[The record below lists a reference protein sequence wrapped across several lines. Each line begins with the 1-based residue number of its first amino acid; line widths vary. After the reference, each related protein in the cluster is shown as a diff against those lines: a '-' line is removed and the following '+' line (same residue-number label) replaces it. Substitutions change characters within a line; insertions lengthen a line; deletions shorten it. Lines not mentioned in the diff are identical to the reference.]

1 MRILPQ
7 FVLSLEADDPSLHLK
22 AKEIPHDV
30 IDGTH
35 WNEAGMQRRLKEYR
49 GRNPD
54 NGETVCSYFT
64 NIIGY

>member
-7 FVLSLEADDPSLHLK
+7 FVLSLEADDQSLLVK
-22 AKEIPHDV
+22 AKELPPDKL
-30 IDGTH
+30 DGTH

-54 NGETVCSYFT
+54 SGETVCSYFT
-64 NIIGY
+64 NVIGY